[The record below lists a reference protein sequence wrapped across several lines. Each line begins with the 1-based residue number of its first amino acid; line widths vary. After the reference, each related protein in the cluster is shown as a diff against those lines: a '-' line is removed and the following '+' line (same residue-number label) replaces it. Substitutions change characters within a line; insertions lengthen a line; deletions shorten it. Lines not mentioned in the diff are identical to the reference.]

1 MVKTKLHVPDRKHLY
16 FFTFNILNKLSDEVG
31 LDIDIVCLEMGS
43 TIEDN
48 GVIYRTPGKYT
59 NAIFDPKTN
68 ETLFCSENPL
78 KLYDFLNGYKLGLS
92 KN

>member
-1 MVKTKLHVPDRKHLY
+1 MVKTDLYVPNRKHLY

-43 TIEDN
+43 IIEDDC
-48 GVIYRTPGKYT
+48 VTYKTPSKYT
-59 NAIFDPKTN
+59 NAIIDPKTN

-78 KLYDFLNGYKLGLS
+78 KLYDFLKGYKVGLS